1 MFLRK
6 QLISCQIR
14 AQIRLLLK
22 RSSDHSIS
30 AASLSPSLPHRVLV
44 RDSTIP
50 GAGQGVFSQ
59 HSAKPGTVLC
69 LYPGVHTPALPTT
82 VDDDSFLYLANQ
94 ITPSGSPPCENAHIL
109 NLHSIGGGY
118 LDGAALRVGNR
129 ILDANPNA
137 CAHFVNHSVKRA
149 NVNVLS
155 FAWSNVLTPHFKASL
170 DKQSLYQIPNEV
182 RSDNSP
188 WYYDAGTNEV
198 VLLDGRVG
206 SNFGAAVRATK
217 PIAVHE
223 ELFLDYGVIAPLPAW
238 AKPWYDAMD

>member
-22 RSSDHSIS
+22 RSSNHSIS

-94 ITPSGSPPCENAHIL
+94 ITPSGSPPCENAYIL

-155 FAWSNVLTPHFKASL
+155 LLGRTSLHHTSRHRSTNNHSTRSRTKFVPTTPPGITMPEPTKWFCSTEESDQTLALLFALQNR
-170 DKQSLYQIPNEV
+170 SLY
-182 RSDNSP
+182 
-188 WYYDAGTNEV
+188 
-198 VLLDGRVG
+198 
-206 SNFGAAVRATK
+206 TK
-217 PIAVHE
+217 N
-223 ELFLDYGVIAPLPAW
+223 YS
-238 AKPWYDAMD
+238 